1 MKKPILFLIIFL
13 IFFSSKVYADS
24 DFYVDINNE
33 STKVYEVNV
42 LIDGKKLSCDFKP
55 YSQNSKTFVP
65 VREIV
70 ESLGAKVTWNDKLKN
85 ATIDYKDK
93 NVLLKIDSN
102 IVYIDGQKK
111 KIDDA
116 SIPRFTSYKEPKA
129 ETKTMVPL
137 RFLSETLGYEVSWD
151 NDSQTASVYSSKEK
165 MEALNPSKSL
175 EKEKVEVPKED
186 EPKVASITSNTIKVQ
201 EDKNS
206 TAYNHNNDSS
216 EYTKNSEPVKTS
228 ALSNGTFV
236 SNIEKKEMNEIESK
250 SEKEQYKAAGLS
262 IDFDDEKER
271 VINKKIKPI
280 GRVSIL
286 IDPGHGGTDSGALV
300 ESGLQ
305 EKTLNLKVAKMLEAK
320 LASSPYEIAMTRDED
335 EYVKLLDRAN
345 IANNEDFELFISIH
359 FNSSENREAK
369 GIEVLYAHEKNVEI
383 KETEQ
388 KHFASALLKSLVAE
402 TGSVSRGIKNRPD
415 LVVLNRTK
423 CVSAIVEL
431 GFMSNPDDYE
441 YIIDD
446 VYLEK
451 LAEGIYNGINNY
463 VNEYVEM

>member
-1 MKKPILFLIIFL
+1 MKNTTLFLIMLL
-13 IFFSSKVYADS
+13 ILFSSKTYAAS
-24 DFYVDINNE
+24 DFYVDINDKN
-33 STKVYEVNV
+33 TKVYEVNV
-42 LIDGKKLSCDFKP
+42 IIDGKKLECDFKP

-65 VREIV
+65 IREIV

-85 ATIDYKDK
+85 VTIDHKDK
-93 NVLLKIDSN
+93 KIMLKIDSN
-102 IVYIDGQKK
+102 IVYINGEKK

-116 SIPRFTSYKEPKA
+116 SIPRLTSYKEPKN

-137 RFLSETLGYEVSWD
+137 RFLTETLGYEVSWD
-151 NDSQTASVYSSKEK
+151 NDSQTAGVYSDKGKMKELK
-165 MEALNPSKSL
+165 SSENLNVQKT
-175 EKEKVEVPKED
+175 EEPKKTEL
-186 EPKVASITSNTIKVQ
+186 KVASITTST
-201 EDKNS
+201 NS
-206 TAYNHNNDSS
+206 TEDNKNAIIDNNN
-216 EYTKNSEPVKTS
+216 EITKKSEPIKTS

-236 SNIEKKEMNEIESK
+236 SNIEKKEMNEIKSK

-262 IDFDDEKER
+262 IDFEEKEER

-280 GRVSIL
+280 GKVSIL

-305 EKTLNLKVAKMLEAK
+305 EKTLNLKVAKMLESK
-320 LASSPYEIAMTRDED
+320 LSSSPYEVAMTRDED

-345 IANNEDFELFISIH
+345 IANNQDFELFISIH
-359 FNSSENREAK
+359 FNSTENREAK
-369 GIEVLYAHEKNVEI
+369 GIEVLYANERNVEI

-388 KHFASALLKSLVAE
+388 KHFASALLKSLIAE
-402 TGSVSRGIKNRPD
+402 TGAVSRGIKNRPD
-415 LVVLNRTK
+415 LVVLNKTK

-446 VYLEK
+446 EYLEK
-451 LAEGIYNGINNY
+451 LAEGIYKGINNY

>member
-1 MKKPILFLIIFL
+1 MKKTTLFLIMFL

-24 DFYVDINNE
+24 DFYVDINNKN
-33 STKVYEVNV
+33 TKVYEVNV
-42 LIDGKKLSCDFKP
+42 MIDGKKLFCDFKP

-85 ATIDYKDK
+85 ATIDYKDR

-102 IVYIDGQKK
+102 IVYIDGEKK

-137 RFLSETLGYEVSWD
+137 RFLTETLGYEVSWD

-165 MEALNPSKSL
+165 MEDLNPPNSL
-175 EKEKVEVPKED
+175 AEKKVEAPKKV
-186 EPKVASITSNTIKVQ
+186 EPKVASITTNTEPAQ
-201 EDKNS
+201 EEKKSD
-206 TAYNHNNDSS
+206 TNNDKS
-216 EYTKNSEPVKTS
+216 EYTKNSEPIKTS
-228 ALSNGTFV
+228 ASSNGTFV

-262 IDFDDEKER
+262 IDFEEKEER
-271 VINKKIKPI
+271 VINKKIKPV
-280 GRVSIL
+280 GKVSIL
-286 IDPGHGGTDSGALV
+286 IDPGHGGKDSGAIV

-305 EKTLNLKVAKMLEAK
+305 EKALNLKVAKILEAK
-320 LASSPYEIAMTRDED
+320 LASSPYEIATTRDQD

-388 KHFASALLKSLVAE
+388 KHFASALLKSLIAE

-415 LVVLNRTK
+415 LVVLNKTK

-446 VYLEK
+446 AYLEK
-451 LAEGIYNGINNY
+451 LAEGIYKGINNY